1 MTILSAPI
9 YYGHLTQQQQ
19 GTNCFYQ
26 SNMYFITLIRMM
38 LLWLV
43 LIARC
48 SGSDVIPLDRAELSS
63 TYNSTYIAAA
73 AGAIDGNLTTR
84 SVTTA
89 EDPAWLRV
97 YFKSSSTVG
106 RVVVEQGFSYSTSCG
121 WTTLFT
127 VSVYDGGAE
136 TVCGTYT
143 GKSELVQVLY
153 AATLTLLL

>member
-9 YYGHLTQQQQ
+9 YGHLTQQWQ
-19 GTNCFYQ
+19 GTNSFYQ
-26 SNMYFITLIRMM
+26 SNMYFITLINIRMM

-97 YFKSSSTVG
+97 YFKS
-106 RVVVEQGFSYSTSCG
+106 
-121 WTTLFT
+121 
-127 VSVYDGGAE
+127 
-136 TVCGTYT
+136 
-143 GKSELVQVLY
+143 
-153 AATLTLLL
+153 